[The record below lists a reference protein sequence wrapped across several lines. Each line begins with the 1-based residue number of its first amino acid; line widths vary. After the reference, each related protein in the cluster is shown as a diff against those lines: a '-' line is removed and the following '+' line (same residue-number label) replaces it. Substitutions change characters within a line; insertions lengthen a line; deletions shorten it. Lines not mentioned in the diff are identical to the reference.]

1 MAIPQII
8 LPGLSFEATITSGQM
23 TLGTRA
29 RRNLRR
35 VRALENPGWCNRIL
49 CHTQA
54 TLSRIEP
61 NWVIINVMLFCAYIW
76 KISQLFSPT
85 RNWSRKWLRAKPEAA
100 MERLLRL
107 LADDDSLGLPRGQV
121 DDDVRQ
127 GEMTWSFGQIMPLLM
142 LMLPAFLL
150 FEFGKA
156 ASATRQERS
165 LTNNLKRKTKRRLQ
179 MERTLKIR
187 FR

>member
-1 MAIPQII
+1 
-8 LPGLSFEATITSGQM
+8 
-23 TLGTRA
+23 
-29 RRNLRR
+29 
-35 VRALENPGWCNRIL
+35 
-49 CHTQA
+49 
-54 TLSRIEP
+54 
-61 NWVIINVMLFCAYIW
+61 MLFCAYIW

-85 RNWSRKWLRAKPEAA
+85 RSWSCKWLRAKPEAA

-107 LADDDSLGLPRGQV
+107 LADDDSLSLPRWATWPVYKLMVVCYVVLVVYIELAESFMASIIFVCLTVSWGIVNIFVPRGQV

-156 ASATRQERS
+156 TSATRQERS

-179 MERTLKIR
+179 MKRTLKIR